1 MKAFIAV
8 LALVPL
14 MSFAQSR
21 PELEGRVERALQNA
35 RRDLRLNLQR
45 MTERELIQVERKL
58 LDVSSIANGNMNPNP
73 YPNPVPNPYPNPIP
87 TPYPSMTCAQEG
99 TTTYQNTFVKIK
111 NFAYNIANQTSSGS
125 VNYATNWTNKF
136 PCYVADKFIQ
146 DYTRIKNHAYNSMN
160 MTTSGSVEYAERMVT
175 RLCSQ
180 VPFEQIFNQHKN
192 FAYNTLNMTTSG
204 SVQYATPKMEAEAF
218 YCNNLR

>member
-14 MSFAQSR
+14 FSFAQGR
-21 PELEGRVERALQNA
+21 PELEVRVERALQDA
-35 RRDLRLNLQR
+35 RRDLRLNIQR

-58 LDVSSIANGNMNPNP
+58 LDVSSIANGNMNP

-99 TTTYQNTFVKIK
+99 TTMYQNTFVKIK
-111 NFAYNIANQTSSGS
+111 NFAFNTVNTTSTGS
-125 VNYATNWTNKF
+125 VQYATNWTNKF
-136 PCYVADKFIQ
+136 PCYIADKFIR
-146 DYTRIKNHAYNSMN
+146 DYSRIKTHAFNAMN
-160 MTTSGSVEYAERMVT
+160 MTSTGSIQYAERMVS

-180 VPFEQIFNQHKN
+180 VPFEQIFNQHKS
-192 FAYNTLNMTTSG
+192 FAFNTLNMTSTG
-204 SVQYATPKMEAEAF
+204 SIQYATPKMEAEAF
-218 YCNNLR
+218 YCDNLR